1 MNTCLKLCTV
11 CAPWFHRYSYLLTFG
26 DSNFHFNG
34 IILFIK
40 WKIIYSAFCNPI
52 YIKDQ
57 RYFFLSIQEMTTIK
71 RTSQTSFFHPP
82 QKKFQNASVSLVE
95 FFPYFHWLYFP
106 FIIIQSVAAKRVTY
120 MNLDHPMLS
129 FFKSAVFVYLNHTL
143 LLAEGWNSTLVY
155 VVFHSLIYLIF
166 R

>member
-11 CAPWFHRYSYLLTFG
+11 CAPWFHRYSNLLTFG

-57 RYFFLSIQEMTTIK
+57 RYCFFQFWK
-71 RTSQTSFFHPP
+71 WP
-82 QKKFQNASVSLVE
+82 QLNVLHKQAFSPTAKKFQNASVSLVE

-120 MNLDHPMLS
+120 INLDHPMLS
-129 FFKSAVFVYLNHTL
+129 FF
-143 LLAEGWNSTLVY
+143 
-155 VVFHSLIYLIF
+155 
-166 R
+166 